1 MNCAECQELLVL
13 YIEQL
18 LDDSQRQ
25 TVAKHLEDCQSCRK
39 ELEGLQTLQD
49 RLVKN
54 GKTVAATSVEDQV
67 MNRIIREQSTR
78 LKSAEQASAS
88 LRLRRFLMKSAMAKV
103 AAAAVIV
110 VTCVFAFTMWRDTTS
125 ITLAGVLAKVEQV
138 QAYLYQETAT
148 VQDARTGDHTMEC
161 TVITSNEYGAKTE
174 QTTVDANGTEE
185 RMLTYLLP
193 QQKSI
198 VIVNLTGK
206 EYGRIALDDATLENM
221 KIKNRDPREMIKR
234 LLACEYT
241 ELGKAV
247 IDGISVQGFATT
259 DPDYLGG
266 TGDNLSA
273 RVWVAVD
280 TWLPVR
286 YELELDVS
294 EGVHVSSVAHGYQWG
309 IPVDA
314 SEFEPD
320 IPEDFT
326 ANQMDGFQMP
336 SYSDQGMIEAL
347 QIVVDFT
354 GRYPERLDNEA
365 LQQLSMQIG
374 EAIASDDDSPAAR
387 EWRERIKSAG
397 SKEAAM
403 RASQGHFMK
412 LMTLTMFPLMLGQ
425 QGAEPVYHGD
435 VVTPADA
442 TLPLMRWKTADNEYR
457 VIFGDLH
464 AETVTGE
471 SLAELEAALPK

>member
-1 MNCAECQELLVL
+1 
-13 YIEQL
+13 
-18 LDDSQRQ
+18 
-25 TVAKHLEDCQSCRK
+25 
-39 ELEGLQTLQD
+39 
-49 RLVKN
+49 
-54 GKTVAATSVEDQV
+54 
-67 MNRIIREQSTR
+67 
-78 LKSAEQASAS
+78 
-88 LRLRRFLMKSAMAKV
+88 
-103 AAAAVIV
+103 
-110 VTCVFAFTMWRDTTS
+110 
-125 ITLAGVLAKVEQV
+125 
-138 QAYLYQETAT
+138 
-148 VQDARTGDHTMEC
+148 TMEC

-174 QTTVDANGTEE
+174 QTTVDANGTET

-198 VIVNLTGK
+198 VVVNLTGK
-206 EYGRIALDDATLENM
+206 EYGRLGLDEQTLENM
-221 KIKNRDPREMIKR
+221 KIQNRDPREMIKR

-247 IDGISVQGFATT
+247 IDGISAQGFATT
-259 DPDYLGG
+259 DPNYLGR

-286 YELELDVS
+286 YELEMDVS
-294 EGVHVSSVAHGYQWG
+294 EDVHVSSVSDSYQWD

-314 SEFEPD
+314 GEFDPD
-320 IPEDFT
+320 IPTDFT

-336 SYSDQGMIEAL
+336 SYSDQGMIDAL
-347 QIVVDFT
+347 QIAADFT
-354 GRYPERLDNEA
+354 GRYPEKLDNDA
-365 LQQLSMQIG
+365 LQKLVAEMTDALEKEDG
-374 EAIASDDDSPAAR
+374 NPAVQRFR
-387 EWRERIKSAG
+387 EELKGAG

-403 RASQGHFMK
+403 RVSQSRFMK

-471 SLAELEAALPK
+471 ELAVLEAALPK